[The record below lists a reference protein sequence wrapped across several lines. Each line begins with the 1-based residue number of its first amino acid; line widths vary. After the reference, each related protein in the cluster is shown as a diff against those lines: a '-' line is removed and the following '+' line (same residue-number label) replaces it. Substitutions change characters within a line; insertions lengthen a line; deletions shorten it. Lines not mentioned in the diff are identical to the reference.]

1 LKSIENFSRAVAI
14 APNYTMAHVG
24 LADAYQRIATNG
36 FMSTAEVYPKAIA
49 AVNRALQLEPD
60 LNEAHLALARIKFNL
75 EWDWK
80 VIYFRGFNW
89 I

>member
-1 LKSIENFSRAVAI
+1 
-14 APNYTMAHVG
+14 MAHVG

-36 FMSTAEVYPKAIA
+36 FMLTAEVYPKAIA

-60 LNEAHLALARIKFNL
+60 LNETHLAMARIKFNL
-75 EWDWK
+75 EWDWE